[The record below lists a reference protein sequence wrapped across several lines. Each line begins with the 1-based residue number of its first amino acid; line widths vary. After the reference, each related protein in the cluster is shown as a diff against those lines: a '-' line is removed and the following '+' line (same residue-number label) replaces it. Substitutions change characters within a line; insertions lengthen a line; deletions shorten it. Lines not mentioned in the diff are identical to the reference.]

1 MSVMYGTETMTRE
14 EFRKARREQVLGEQ
28 RRRRQRIL
36 IFCITLIVMFGAGVG
51 FGTLL
56 AKAEETA
63 AEPSYKYY
71 ANIQIEKGDT
81 LWDLA
86 DQYMDREHYEN
97 RQAYINEV
105 MRINHMSTDHLTAGK
120 KIIVPYFAAEP
131 RIR

>member
-1 MSVMYGTETMTRE
+1 MYGAETMTRE
-14 EFRKARREQVLGEQ
+14 EFRKARREQVLKEQ
-28 RRRRQRIL
+28 KRRRQRIL
-36 IFCITLIVMFGAGVG
+36 IFCVTVIVMFGVGVG

-86 DQYMDREHYEN
+86 GQYMDRGHYDS
-97 RQAYINEV
+97 RQDYINEV
-105 MRINHMSTDHLTAGK
+105 MRINRMTTDRLTAGK
-120 KIIVPYFAAEP
+120 KIIIPYYAAKP
-131 RIR
+131 QTL